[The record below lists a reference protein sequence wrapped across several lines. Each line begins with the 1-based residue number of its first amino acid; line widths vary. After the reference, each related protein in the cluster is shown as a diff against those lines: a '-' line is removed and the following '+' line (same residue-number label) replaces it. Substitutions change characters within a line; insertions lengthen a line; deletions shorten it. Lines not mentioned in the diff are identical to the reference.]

1 VGGVAPGLG
10 RPGWVWRPAP
20 AAVVLALLMARQGIV
35 VAPKLIEPKLSRISP
50 LSNARNKYGTHGM
63 VEFAKSAAK
72 LSLLGIVVGLA
83 VWGEADRLARYAALD
98 ARHTGPLLMHQFRL
112 VFTGVLAVAAALAA
126 FDLVFQHLHHRK
138 KLRMTHQE
146 LKEEGKQSEGDP
158 HMRAQRRERARQIA
172 TNRMLNDVP
181 GADVVVANPTHFA
194 VALKWSRAEGAA
206 PVCVAKGVD
215 AVALAIRER
224 AEAAGVPVH
233 VDAPAARALH
243 GVVEIGHEIPVEQ
256 YQAVAA
262 AIIFADQMRRKVRE
276 RAR

>member
-1 VGGVAPGLG
+1 
-10 RPGWVWRPAP
+10 
-20 AAVVLALLMARQGIV
+20 
-35 VAPKLIEPKLSRISP
+35 
-50 LSNARNKYGTHGM
+50 
-63 VEFAKSAAK
+63 
-72 LSLLGIVVGLA
+72 
-83 VWGEADRLARYAALD
+83 
-98 ARHTGPLLMHQFRL
+98 
-112 VFTGVLAVAAALAA
+112 
-126 FDLVFQHLHHRK
+126 
-138 KLRMTHQE
+138 
-146 LKEEGKQSEGDP
+146 
-158 HMRAQRRERARQIA
+158 
-172 TNRMLNDVP
+172 MLNDVP